1 MKELTN
7 GSKKN
12 ELVDMLTRF
21 YVHIIRS
28 DSEIKKNEIDI
39 LYPLLLN
46 LFKDL
51 PISWEVYVK
60 EIMNEEYDIVKV
72 ISFLNHNLN
81 QLDKIRVIITL
92 IIMAYSD
99 SDFEMYEI
107 SSIQSMMKYFKI
119 EGSGFMDLMRNLE
132 LKTTAPLR
140 ITDISSIFQFENS
153 LFTDYLV
160 IGRSER
166 CNMRFKDPNVANIEL
181 VIFRIDN
188 YYFLIAGQKPSVKL
202 SGNEL
207 RANHIYYLPAESKI
221 EIQKLK
227 FYTQFVSKLMYNIN
241 NSDIINF
248 TKADYDFKITCEG
261 NKFYLNVRR
270 GYLYKNGKSVSYNR
284 DTQIFWDDKLRIKG
298 YAAFSLIDVLDEKER
313 IGIDDIAPDAIY
325 LNLENGFYSL
335 VKHPS
340 DRAIAQIENRNNNYH
355 FVPLKKNFHFLV
367 NGVEFTNDKVIHL
380 NEDIISIEDI
390 KGSHLSLD
398 KLAGKEDVKLSKHL
412 KNRVKQQ
419 LRNSKNFNF
428 RINNFFDLVEV
439 PFEINNL
446 EVTAVKHY
454 HNDNSVGL
462 DNISFNAKRGEL
474 IGILGP
480 SGCGKSTLL
489 KAIVAEFQPTHGKIE
504 VDGKLLYKNR
514 SELMQYFGY
523 VPQEDMIFS
532 NLTVFENMYFYGRL
546 RMPNVPQNQLILNI
560 DNILNQVTLAHKR
573 NTLVGDDSHKILS
586 GGQRKRLNIAL
597 ELLFEP
603 IVLVCD
609 EPTSGLSSFD
619 AEQIIELLHE
629 QRRQNRIVI
638 ITVHQPNAYIFKKF
652 SKVLLMDNGGKEVF
666 FGSPTQAF
674 SYFEEELAV
683 IKIRKSLL
691 EQKVKD
697 ANPDF
702 FYDIILFPEYDFKGN
717 IKFEQ
722 INQQVVTKRKFS
734 SEYWRDKYKRK
745 ILFQL
750 ITKEDTNED
759 IQVAKKKIKYRK
771 KLSYYARFVQFSTYL
786 HRNLVNKL
794 RNKTN
799 LLITFLEAPLL
810 ALLVSYILRL
820 APTSDKYSF
829 YENTNMTLFLFVSII
844 IFIFFGMTNSIHEVL
859 EERKF
864 ILREKVRNLKVSH
877 YHISK
882 FIVLSLFTVVQALL
896 FHVISSAILD
906 IKGFFVLNVV
916 YYSLSGLI
924 GISVGLLFSS
934 FINDTKGI
942 INILPLILIP
952 QIIFGGAVI
961 QFDKMN
967 RNLTI
972 MKKNPI
978 PEVVQTI
985 PSRWLF
991 EGLVTGYSTES
1002 VNNKELLKIDKKM
1015 LTLEK
1020 HSDFSKIELV
1030 DEKYELREEVNIR
1043 YPKDKFTNRDINLI
1057 VDMMYGRFLN
1067 QEKNVFIS
1075 PLKSFGGVRIKTV
1088 SVNILIVLMYI
1099 MIINLIIGIRLKF
1112 YYNEK

>member
-1 MKELTN
+1 MKELAN

-28 DSEIKKNEIDI
+28 DVEIKKTEIDI

-60 EIMNEEYDIVKV
+60 EIMNEDYDINKV
-72 ISFLNHNLN
+72 INFLNHNLN
-81 QLDKIRVIITL
+81 QLDKIRVILTL
-92 IIMAYSD
+92 IIMAFSD
-99 SDFEMYEI
+99 SDFEIYEI

-166 CNMRFKDPNVANIEL
+166 CNMRFKDPAIANIEF
-181 VIFRIDN
+181 VIFGIDDN
-188 YYFLIAGQKPSVKL
+188 YFLVAGQKPSLKL

-207 RANHIYYLPAESKI
+207 RPNHIYYLPAESKI
-221 EIQKLK
+221 EIHKLK
-227 FYTQFVSKLMYNIN
+227 FNTQLVRKLMHNIN
-241 NSDIINF
+241 NSDVISF
-248 TKADYDFKITCEG
+248 TKADYDFKITCLG

-284 DTQIFWDDKLRIKG
+284 DLTIFWDDKLRIKG

-313 IGIDDIAPDAIY
+313 IGIDDIVPDVIY
-325 LNLENGFYSL
+325 LSLDNGFYSL
-335 VKHPS
+335 VIHHTDK
-340 DRAIAQIENRNNNYH
+340 AVAQIENRSNSYH
-355 FVPLKKNFHFLV
+355 FIPLKKSFHFLI
-367 NGVEFTNDKVIHL
+367 NGEEFGNEKVIQL
-380 NEDIISIEDI
+380 NEDIITVEDI
-390 KGSHLSLD
+390 KGYQLSMD
-398 KLAGKEDVKLSKHL
+398 KSSTKDDTKLGEQL
-412 KNRVKQQ
+412 KNKVKQQ
-419 LRNSKNFNF
+419 LRSTKNFNF
-428 RINNFFDLVEV
+428 RINNFFDIVEV

-454 HNDNSVGL
+454 HNDKSIGL
-462 DNISFNAKRGEL
+462 DNITFNAKRGEL

-504 VDGKLLYKNR
+504 VDGKVLYKHR

-532 NLTVFENMYFYGRL
+532 HLTVFENMFFYGRL
-546 RMPNVPQNQLILNI
+546 RMPNIPQNQLILKI
-560 DNILNQVTLAHKR
+560 DNILNQVTLSHKR
-573 NTLVGDDSHKILS
+573 NILVGDDSNKILS

-666 FGSPTQAF
+666 FGSPTEAF
-674 SYFEEELAV
+674 AYFQEELEV
-683 IKIRKSLL
+683 IKFRKTLL

-697 ANPDF
+697 TNPDF
-702 FYDIILFPEYDFKGN
+702 FYDIILFPEYDVRGN

-750 ITKEDTNED
+750 ITKEDSIEELA
-759 IQVAKKKIKYRK
+759 IAKKKIKYRK
-771 KLSYYARFVQFSTYL
+771 KLSYQARFVQFSTYL
-786 HRNLVNKL
+786 HRNLINKL
-794 RNKTN
+794 RNRTN

-810 ALLVSYILRL
+810 AVIVSYILRL
-820 APTSDKYSF
+820 APSSEKYSF
-829 YENTNMTLFLFVSII
+829 YDNSNITLFLFVSII

-882 FIVLSLFTVVQALL
+882 FLVLSIFTVVQALL
-896 FHVISSAILD
+896 FHLISSAILD
-906 IKGFFVLNVV
+906 IKGFFLLNVI
-916 YYSLSGLI
+916 YFSLSGLI
-924 GISVGLLFSS
+924 GLSLGLLFSS

-991 EGLVTGYSTES
+991 EGLVAGYSTES
-1002 VNNKELLKIDKKM
+1002 VNNNELQKIDKKM
-1015 LTLEK
+1015 LTLAK
-1020 HSDFSKIELV
+1020 TSDLSKIELR
-1030 DEKYELREEVNIR
+1030 DEEYELREEINIR
-1043 YPKDKFTNRDINLI
+1043 YPKTKFTNKDINLI
-1057 VDMMYGRFLN
+1057 VDIMYGRYLN
-1067 QEKNVFIS
+1067 NNKNVFIS
-1075 PLKSFGGVRIKTV
+1075 PYKKFGGIQVKTV
-1088 SVNILIVLMYI
+1088 SVNVIIILFYV
-1099 MIINLIIGIRLKF
+1099 MIINLLIGIRLKY
-1112 YYNEK
+1112 YYNE

>member
-1 MKELTN
+1 MNELSN
-7 GSKKN
+7 GNKKN
-12 ELVDMLTRF
+12 ELVDMLTRY

-28 DSEIKKNEIDI
+28 DTQIKKNEIDI

-51 PISWEVYVK
+51 PVSWEVYVK
-60 EIMNEEYDIVKV
+60 EIMNEEYDLGKV
-72 ISFLNHNLN
+72 ITFLNHNLN
-81 QLDKIRVIITL
+81 QLDKIRVILTL
-92 IIMAYSD
+92 IIMAFSD
-99 SDFEMYEI
+99 SDFEIYEI
-107 SSIQSMMKYFKI
+107 SSIQSMMKFFKI
-119 EGSGFMDLMRNLE
+119 DGAGFMDLMRNLE

-140 ITDISSIFQFENS
+140 ITDITSIFQFENS

-160 IGRSER
+160 IGKSER
-166 CNMRFKDPNVANIEL
+166 CNMRFKDQNIANIEL
-181 VIFRIDN
+181 VIFGIDN
-188 YYFLIAGQKPSVKL
+188 NYFLITGQKPSVKL

-207 RANHIYYLPAESKI
+207 RANHIYYVPAESFL
-221 EIQKLK
+221 EIQKMK
-227 FYTQFVSKLMYNIN
+227 FNTAFVNKLMQNIN
-241 NSDIINF
+241 NSDVINF
-248 TKADYDFKITCEG
+248 TKADYDFRITCDH

-270 GYLYKNGKSVSYNR
+270 GYLYRNGKSISYNR
-284 DTQIFWDDKLRIKG
+284 DVPLFWDDKLRIKG
-298 YAAFSLIDVLDEKER
+298 YAAFSLIDVLDERER
-313 IGIDDIAPDAIY
+313 IGIDDIVPDIIY
-325 LNLENGFYSL
+325 LNLDNGFYSL
-335 VKHPS
+335 VKYPS
-340 DRAIAQIENRNNNYH
+340 DKAIGQIENRENGYH
-355 FVPLKKNFHFLV
+355 FIPLKKSFKYLINGENIV
-367 NGVEFTNDKVIHL
+367 NETILQL
-380 NEDIISIEDI
+380 NEDIITIEDV
-390 KGSHLSLD
+390 KGSHLSLE
-398 KLAGKEDVKLSKHL
+398 KLAKGKENKLGRH
-412 KNRVKQQ
+412 
-419 LRNSKNFNF
+419 LRNKVKHQFRNNKSFNF
-428 RINNFFDLVEV
+428 RINNFFDIVEV

-446 EVTAVKHY
+446 EITAVKHY
-454 HNDNSVGL
+454 HNDNTIGL

-489 KAIVAEFQPTHGKIE
+489 KAIVAEFQPSHGKIE
-504 VDGKLLYKNR
+504 VDGKLLFKHR

-523 VPQEDMIFS
+523 VPQEDMIFA

-546 RMPNVPQNQLILNI
+546 RLPNVPQNQLILKI

-573 NTLVGDDSHKILS
+573 NTLVGDDSNKILS

-674 SYFEEELAV
+674 AYFQEEV
-683 IKIRKSLL
+683 NIIKIRKNLL

-702 FYDIILFPEYDFKGN
+702 FYDIILFPEYDTRGN

-722 INQQVVTKRKFS
+722 INQQVVTKRKFT

-750 ITKEDTNED
+750 INKEDVNEE
-759 IQVAKKKIKYRK
+759 VAIDKKKIKYRK
-771 KLSYYARFVQFSTYL
+771 KLTFYARFVQFTTYL

-810 ALLVSYILRL
+810 ALIVSFILRL
-820 APTSDKYSF
+820 APSSDKYSF
-829 YENTNMTLFLFVSII
+829 YENTNITLYLFVSVI

-864 ILREKVRNLKVSH
+864 ILREKVRNLKISH
-877 YHISK
+877 YQISK
-882 FIVLSLFTVVQALL
+882 FVVLSIFTVVQALL
-896 FHVISSAILD
+896 FHIISSTVLG
-906 IKGFFVLNVV
+906 IKGFFLINII
-916 YYSLSGLI
+916 YFSLSGLI
-924 GISVGLLFSS
+924 GLSIGLLFST

-972 MKKNPI
+972 LKKNPI

-1002 VNNKELLKIDKKM
+1002 INTKELQKIDKKM

-1020 HSDFSKIELV
+1020 TSDLSKTALR
-1030 DEKYELREEVNIR
+1030 DEKYELWEEVNIR
-1043 YPKDKFTNRDINLI
+1043 YPKSKFTNKDINLI
-1057 VDMMYGRFLN
+1057 VDMMHGRYLN
-1067 QEKNVFIS
+1067 QKKNIFIS
-1075 PLKSFGGVRIKTV
+1075 PYKKFGGFEVKTV
-1088 SVNILIVLMYI
+1088 NINIIIILIYI
-1099 MIINLIIGIRLKF
+1099 MIVNLLIGIRLKY
-1112 YYNEK
+1112 YYNE

>member
-1 MKELTN
+1 MKELTTE
-7 GSKKN
+7 SKKN
-12 ELVDMLTRF
+12 ELIDMLTRF

-28 DSEIKKNEIDI
+28 DEEIKKNEIDI

-46 LFKDL
+46 LFKSL
-51 PISWEVYVK
+51 PISWEVYIK
-60 EIMNEEYDIVKV
+60 EIMNEEYDLVNV
-72 ISFLNHNLN
+72 INFLNRNLN

-92 IIMAYSD
+92 IIMAFSD

-119 EGSGFMDLMRNLE
+119 DGSGFMDLMRNLE

-160 IGRSER
+160 VGKSER
-166 CNMRFKDPNVANIEL
+166 CNLRFKDPTLANIEL
-181 VIFRIDN
+181 VMFGIDAN
-188 YYFLIAGQKPSVKL
+188 YFLIAGPKPSVKL
-202 SGNEL
+202 NGNEL
-207 RANHIYYLPAESKI
+207 RANHIYYLPQQCKI

-227 FYTQFVSKLMYNIN
+227 FNTKFVDKLMQNMDN
-241 NSDIINF
+241 CDVINF
-248 TKADYDFKITCEG
+248 TKADYDFKISCEG
-261 NKFYLNVRR
+261 NQFYINVRR
-270 GYLYKNGKSVSYNR
+270 GYVYKNGKSVSYNR
-284 DTQIFWDDKLRIKG
+284 DLPILWDDNLRIKG

-313 IGIDDIAPDAIY
+313 IGIDDLAPDVLY
-325 LNLENGFYSL
+325 LNLDNGFYSL
-335 VKHPS
+335 VKHSS
-340 DRAIAQIENRNNNYH
+340 DKAIAQIENRNNSYH
-355 FVPLKKNFHFLV
+355 FIPLKKNYQFLI
-367 NGVEFTNDKVIHL
+367 NGEDFLNEKIIQL
-380 NEDIISIEDI
+380 NEDIITIEVL
-390 KGSHLSLD
+390 KGAHLAVD
-398 KLAGKEDVKLSKHL
+398 KSAQNSEKALGKQL
-412 KNRVKQQ
+412 KNKVKQQ
-419 LRNSKNFNF
+419 LRNRDSFNF

-446 EVTAVKHY
+446 EVTAIKHY
-454 HNDNSVGL
+454 HKDKTIGL
-462 DNISFNAKRGEL
+462 DNISFNAKQGEL

-489 KAIVAEFQPTHGKIE
+489 KTLVAEFQPTHGKIE
-504 VDGKLLYKNR
+504 VDGKSLYKNR
-514 SELMQYFGY
+514 SEFMQYFGY
-523 VPQEDMIFS
+523 VPQEDMIFA

-546 RMPNVPQNQLILNI
+546 RMPNVPQNQLISKI

-573 NTLVGDDSHKILS
+573 NTLVGNDSNKILS

-638 ITVHQPNAYIFKKF
+638 ITAHQPNAYIFKKF

-674 SYFEEELAV
+674 SYFQEELEV
-683 IKIRKSLL
+683 IKFRKSLL
-691 EQKVKD
+691 DQKVKD

-702 FYDIILFPEYDFKGN
+702 FYDIILFPEYDVRGN

-750 ITKEDTNED
+750 ITKEDSDERV
-759 IQVAKKKIKYRK
+759 QVEKKKIKYRK
-771 KLSYYARFVQFSTYL
+771 KLSYYARLVQFSTYL

-799 LLITFLEAPLL
+799 LMITFLEAPLL
-810 ALLVSYILRL
+810 ALVVAYILRL
-820 APTSDKYSF
+820 TPTSDKYSF
-829 YENTNMTLFLFVSII
+829 YENPNITLYLFVSII
-844 IFIFFGMTNSIHEVL
+844 IFIFFGMTNSIHEIL

-864 ILREKVRNLKVSH
+864 ILREKVRNLKISH

-882 FIVLSLFTVVQALL
+882 FLVLGIFTVVQALL
-896 FHVISSAILD
+896 FHLISSSILE
-906 IKGFFVLNVV
+906 IRGFFFLNVL
-916 YYSLSGLI
+916 YFSLSGLI
-924 GISVGLLFSS
+924 GLSIGLLFSS
-934 FINDTKGI
+934 FINDTKGV

-991 EGLVTGYSTES
+991 EGLVTGYSTEN
-1002 VNNKELLKIDKKM
+1002 VNNKEFEKIDKKI

-1020 HSDFSKIELV
+1020 TSVLSKTELR
-1030 DEKYELREEVNIR
+1030 DEKYELIEEMNIR
-1043 YPKDKFTNRDINLI
+1043 FPKRKFTNQDINLI
-1057 VDMMYGRFLN
+1057 VDMMYGRFKN
-1067 QEKNVFIS
+1067 RSMNVFIS
-1075 PLKSFGGVRIKTV
+1075 PRKKFWGVEVKTV
-1088 SVNILIVLMYI
+1088 NVNIVIVLTYI
-1099 MIINLIIGIRLKF
+1099 MLINLLLAIRLKY
-1112 YYNEK
+1112 YYNE

>member
-1 MKELTN
+1 MKEFTN
-7 GSKKN
+7 GNMKN
-12 ELVDMLTRF
+12 ELVDMLTRY

-28 DSEIKKNEIDI
+28 DVEIKKNEIDI

-60 EIMNEEYDIVKV
+60 QIMTEDYDIVKV
-72 ISFLNHNLN
+72 INFLNHNLN
-81 QLDKIRVIITL
+81 QLDKIRVILTL
-92 IIMAYSD
+92 IIMAFSD
-99 SDFEMYEI
+99 NDFEMYEI
-107 SSIQSMMKYFKI
+107 SSIQTMMKYFKI

-132 LKTTAPLR
+132 LQTTAPLR

-166 CNMRFKDPNVANIEL
+166 CNMRFKDPAIANIEF
-181 VIFRIDN
+181 VIFGIDN
-188 YYFLIAGQKPSVKL
+188 NYFLLAGQKPAVKL

-207 RANHIYYLPAESKI
+207 RANHVYFLPSDSKI
-221 EIQKLK
+221 EVQKLK
-227 FYTQFVSKLMYNIN
+227 FSTPLLRKLMHNID
-241 NSDIINF
+241 NSDVINF
-248 TKADYDFKITCEG
+248 TKVDYDFRITCEG

-270 GYLYKNGKSVSYNR
+270 GYLYKNGKSVPYNR
-284 DTQIFWDDKLRIKG
+284 DLPIFWDDKLRIKG
-298 YAAFSLIDVLDEKER
+298 YAAFSLMDVLDEKER
-313 IGIDDIAPDAIY
+313 IGIDDIAPDMIY
-325 LNLENGFYSL
+325 LNLDNGFYSL
-335 VKHPS
+335 VKQNS
-340 DRAIAQIENRNNNYH
+340 DKAIAQIENRNNNYH
-355 FVPLKKNFHFLV
+355 FIPLRKNCHFLL
-367 NGVEFTNDKVIHL
+367 NGEEFVADKLIHL
-380 NEDIISIEDI
+380 NEDIISIEDL
-390 KGSHLSLD
+390 KGSHLTLSGD
-398 KLAGKEDVKLSKHL
+398 KDAKLSKQL
-412 KNRVKQQ
+412 KNKVKQQ
-419 LRNSKNFNF
+419 LRNTKNFNF

-454 HNDNSVGL
+454 HNDKSIGL

-489 KAIVAEFQPTHGKIE
+489 KAIVAEFEPTHGKIAI
-504 VDGKLLYKNR
+504 DGKQLYKNR

-532 NLTVFENMYFYGRL
+532 KLTVFENMYFYGRL
-546 RMPNVPQNQLILNI
+546 RMPNVPQNQLILKI

-573 NTLVGDDSHKILS
+573 NTLVGDDRNKILS

-603 IVLVCD
+603 LVLVCD

-674 SYFEEELAV
+674 SYFEEELEV
-683 IKIRKSLL
+683 VKIRKNLL

-702 FYDIILFPEYDFKGN
+702 FYDIILFPEYDVRGN

-722 INQQVVTKRKFS
+722 VNQQVVTKRKFS

-750 ITKEDTNED
+750 ITKEDTTKDLPVE
-759 IQVAKKKIKYRK
+759 KKKIKYRK
-771 KLSYYARFVQFSTYL
+771 KLSYYARLVQFTTYL

-810 ALLVSYILRL
+810 ALIVSYILRL
-820 APTSDKYSF
+820 APTSDHYSF
-829 YENTNMTLFLFVSII
+829 YENTNITLFLFVSVI

-864 ILREKVRNLKVSH
+864 LLREKVRNLKVSH

-896 FHVISSAILD
+896 FHFISSTVLG
-906 IKGFFVLNVV
+906 IKGFFLLNVI
-916 YYSLSGLI
+916 YFSLSGLI
-924 GISVGLLFSS
+924 GISMGLLFSS

-972 MKKNPI
+972 MKQNPI

-991 EGLVTGYSTES
+991 EGLVTGYATES
-1002 VNNKELLKIDKKM
+1002 VNTKELQKIDKKM

-1020 HSDFSKIELV
+1020 NSDFSKIELM

-1043 YPKDKFTNRDINLI
+1043 YPKNKFTNKDINLI

-1067 QEKNVFIS
+1067 QKKNIFIS
-1075 PLKSFGGVRIKTV
+1075 PQKTFGGIKVNTV
-1088 SVNILIVLMYI
+1088 SVNVVIILTYL
-1099 MIINLIIGIRLKF
+1099 MIINLMVGIRLKY
-1112 YYNEK
+1112 YYNE